1 MTEALRWAG
10 FAVLAALAAFSLRA
24 VHRQAGA
31 AAALAAGIMLF
42 YTAVTQMEQAV
53 NAMEALAQKAGVDQ
67 GTAQLL
73 IKLIGMAYVTEF
85 AVEACR
91 DAGENGLAAKAS
103 LCGKMLLM
111 VQTLPLVMEI
121 GELALSLSP

>member
-24 VHRQAGA
+24 VYRQAGA

-53 NAMEALAQKAGVDQ
+53 NAMETLAQKAGVGSD
-67 GTAQLL
+67 TVQLL
-73 IKLIGMAYVTEF
+73 IRLVGMAYVTEF

-111 VQTLPLVMEI
+111 LQTLPLVMEI
-121 GELALSLSP
+121 GELALTLSP